1 MPHIVTRSSRVH
13 RSHRPRS
20 VTSAGALPWGLAL
33 GVAGLAFGCSSA
45 GVGLEPRY
53 VAVHNAMT
61 AMGLAQTGA
70 INEGSLEEGGEAR
83 LEVELAGG
91 ECYTFM
97 ALGGRGTE
105 DMGVQVLSEGGDE
118 LGRDLTHDRQAAA
131 QACPTRDGVYQVV
144 VTMTEGSGEY
154 LLTSWSGAPAIARS
168 GGGGGVR
175 SGGGGGAGTCGAP
188 MEIAMGQA
196 VRGNTTGAPSA
207 MQGSCVPSGSSP
219 EHVYSFVLTER
230 AMVDIALESSFDGA
244 LYLMTD
250 CGTGELACNDDN
262 PDTSHSR
269 LQLTLDAGTY
279 YVVVDGYG
287 SPSQGDYSLSVQAQA
302 MQNLAQ
308 VCSAATAISPGVAVR
323 GDTSGS
329 ADYFQATCAGGAH
342 SPDNVYRL
350 SVAQP
355 SRLRVRQSTPGHD
368 GAIYVRSTCDS
379 AATEVL
385 CNDDYGTTAA
395 SMVTGVVQ
403 PGEYFIFTD
412 GYGSGQPAVSGS
424 YEFVADLAPVT
435 GGQANGDTCAAPMA
449 MQAGS
454 TPIDTFQAADDLA
467 GSCGGQGG
475 ADVVI
480 ALNVAARSRLR
491 VNVLTSEFNG
501 VAYVRGG
508 QCAVATGEVACV
520 PLAAG
525 GAPLDTV
532 LQPGSYH
539 LVIDG
544 VDAASFGQADLDI
557 QLEDLAAM
565 ERMCRGA
572 TRIVPGRTVNGTT
585 VGEADNFQATCAG
598 NAASPD
604 RVYQLRLTRRMT
616 VRAHMTTT
624 DFDGALHIRRDCP
637 DASTEL
643 ACNDDFEGQ
652 RQSMV
657 ETTLDPGTYFIVVD
671 GFSRN
676 NQGSYSLRVDTTR
689 P

>member
-1 MPHIVTRSSRVH
+1 MPHHVTRSSSHVH
-13 RSHRPRS
+13 GPLRTGGATGVR
-20 VTSAGALPWGLAL
+20 ALPWGLAL
-33 GVAGLAFGCSSA
+33 GVAGLAFGCQSA

-61 AMGLAQTGA
+61 AMGLSQTGA
-70 INEGSLEEGGEAR
+70 ISEGNLDEGEEAR

-91 ECYTFM
+91 QCYTFM
-97 ALGGRGTE
+97 ALGGRGTD

-131 QACPTRDGVYQVV
+131 QACPSRDGVYQVV
-144 VTMTEGSGEY
+144 VTMVDGGGDY
-154 LLTSWSGAPAIARS
+154 MLTSWSGAPAVARVGS
-168 GGGGGVR
+168 GGGGGR
-175 SGGGGGAGTCGAP
+175 QGGGGTCGEP
-188 MEIAMGQA
+188 IELPIGQV
-196 VRGNTTGAPSA
+196 VRGNTTGGPSA
-207 MQGSCVPSGSSP
+207 MQGTCVPGGSSP
-219 EHVYSFVLTER
+219 EHVYSFTLTER
-230 AMVDIALESSFDGA
+230 AMVDVALESSFDGA

-250 CGTGELACNDDN
+250 CGSGELACNDDN
-262 PDTSHSR
+262 PDTAHSR

-287 SPSQGDYSLSVQAQA
+287 SPSQGEYSVSVQTRS
-302 MQNLAQ
+302 MQSLAQ
-308 VCSAATAISPGVAVR
+308 VCSAAAPITPGVAVR
-323 GDTSGS
+323 GDTTAS

-342 SPDNVYRL
+342 SPDVVHRL
-350 SVAQP
+350 SVPAP
-355 SRLRVRQSTPGHD
+355 SRLRVRQSTPSHD
-368 GAIYVRSTCDS
+368 GAIYVRSACDS

-385 CNDDYGTTAA
+385 CNDDFGTTTA
-395 SMVTGVVQ
+395 SMITGVVQ
-403 PGEYFIFTD
+403 AGEYFIFSD
-412 GYGSGQPAVSGS
+412 GYGGNSAGAF
-424 YEFVADLAPVT
+424 EFVADLAPLA
-435 GGQANGDTCAAPMA
+435 GGQANGDTCAAPLA
-449 MQAGS
+449 FQPGVLAV
-454 TPIDTFQAADDLA
+454 DTFQAADDLA

-475 ADVVI
+475 ADVVV
-480 ALNVAARSRLR
+480 ALNVTNRSRLR
-491 VNVLTSEFNG
+491 VNVANTEFNG
-501 VAYVRGG
+501 VLYVRGG
-508 QCAVATGEVACV
+508 QCGVATGEVACSAM
-520 PLAAG
+520 AAG
-525 GAPLDTV
+525 NTALDTV
-532 LQPGSYH
+532 LQPGQYH

-565 ERMCRGA
+565 ERTCRA
-572 TRIVPGRTVNGTT
+572 APRITPGRTVNGTT
-585 VGEADNFQATCAG
+585 VGEADSFQATCAG

-637 DASTEL
+637 DASTEI

-657 ETTLDPGTYFIVVD
+657 ETTLDAGTYIIVVD

-676 NQGSYSLRVDTTR
+676 NQGSYSLNVTTTR